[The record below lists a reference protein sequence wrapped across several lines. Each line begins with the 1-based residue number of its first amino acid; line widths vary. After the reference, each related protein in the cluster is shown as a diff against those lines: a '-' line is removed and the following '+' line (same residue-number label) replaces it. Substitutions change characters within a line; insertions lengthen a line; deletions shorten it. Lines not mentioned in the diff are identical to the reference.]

1 MEGIRRETIAILVR
15 NHPGVLSKIAGLFT
29 RRGYNIKSIAAGET
43 EDPRYT
49 RITIVAEGD
58 ERTIQQI
65 VHQLQK
71 QIDVIKTGV
80 LEKGSY
86 VGREIALI
94 KVEVSSGEKRLEIM
108 EIVNVF
114 RGKVVDMGKQNMTIE
129 VTGTVDKVNA
139 LIEVLAEFGIMEIV
153 RTGRIAI
160 LRGKT
165 TIKEV

>member
-1 MEGIRRETIAILVR
+1 MEGIRRETIGILVK

-29 RRGYNIKSIAAGET
+29 RRGYNIKSITAGET

-80 LEKGSY
+80 LAKGTY

-114 RGKVVDMGKQNMTIE
+114 RGKVVDMGKESMTVE

-139 LIEVLAEFGIMEIV
+139 LIEVLSEFGIMEIV